1 MMNKLVNIIPKFLS
15 EINNFSRREVAS
27 FAYLSIEKI
36 LGYSKSD
43 CIIHSNQELTNDNI
57 ISFENIISDLKK
69 NIPIQYILGEA
80 HFYDLKFKVNSST
93 LIPRGETEELVQ
105 YILLHDFISV
115 LEIGTGSGCIAV
127 SIAKNS
133 NSKITAIDNSLEALE
148 IAKSNAIL
156 NSVKINFVLSD
167 IFNFSDTKKY
177 DLIVSNPPYV
187 LESEKKIMDKNV
199 LDYEPHNALFVSNND
214 PLVYYKE
221 IAKIATN
228 NLNKNGLLFFEI
240 NENYSKQI
248 IELLSNLNF
257 VDIELKKDINGRDRI
272 IKSVFK

>member
-15 EINNFSRREVAS
+15 EINNFSRREVTS

-43 CIIHSNQELTNDNI
+43 CIIHSNQELNNDNI
-57 ISFENIISDLKK
+57 ISFENIINDLKQ

-115 LEIGTGSGCIAV
+115 LEIGTGSGCIAI

-167 IFNFSDTKKY
+167 VFNFSDTKKY

-199 LDYEPHNALFVSNND
+199 LDYEPHNALFVSDND

>member
-1 MMNKLVNIIPKFLS
+1 MNKLVNIIPKFLS
-15 EINNFSRREVAS
+15 EINNFSRREVRS

-57 ISFENIISDLKK
+57 ISFENIICDLKQ

-115 LEIGTGSGCIAV
+115 LEIGTGSGCIAI

-133 NSKITAIDNSLEALE
+133 NSKITAIDNSIEALE

-167 IFNFSDTKKY
+167 VFNFSDTKKY

-187 LESEKKIMDKNV
+187 LESEKIIMDKNV
-199 LDYEPHNALFVSNND
+199 LDYEPHNALFVSDND
-214 PLVYYKE
+214 PLVYYNE

-240 NENYSKQI
+240 NEKYSKQI

-272 IKSVFK
+272 IKSVYK

>member
-1 MMNKLVNIIPKFLS
+1 MNKLVNIIPKFLS
-15 EINNFSRREVAS
+15 EINNFSRREVRS

-57 ISFENIISDLKK
+57 ISFENIICDLKQ

-115 LEIGTGSGCIAV
+115 LEIGTGSGCIAI

-133 NSKITAIDNSLEALE
+133 NSKITAIDNSIEALE

-167 IFNFSDTKKY
+167 VFNFSDTKKY

-187 LESEKKIMDKNV
+187 LESEKIIMDKNV
-199 LDYEPHNALFVSNND
+199 LDYEPHNALFVSDND
-214 PLVYYKE
+214 PLVYYNE

-240 NENYSKQI
+240 NEKYSKQI

>member
-1 MMNKLVNIIPKFLS
+1 MNKLVNIIPKFLS
-15 EINNFSRREVAS
+15 EINNFSRREVES

-43 CIIHSNQELTNDNI
+43 CIIHSNQELSNNNI
-57 ISFENIISDLKK
+57 ISLENIINDIKQ

-105 YILLHDFISV
+105 YILSHDFISV

-133 NSKITAIDNSLEALE
+133 NAKITAIDNSIGALE
-148 IAKSNAIL
+148 IAKSNAVL
-156 NSVKINFVLSD
+156 NSVEINFQLRDV
-167 IFNFSDTKKY
+167 FNFSDIKKY

-187 LESEKKIMDKNV
+187 LESEKKLMDKNV
-199 LDYEPHNALFVSNND
+199 LDYEPHNALFVSDND
-214 PLVYYKE
+214 PLAYYKE

-240 NENYSKQI
+240 NEKYSNQI

-272 IKSVFK
+272 IKSIFK

>member
-1 MMNKLVNIIPKFLS
+1 MNKLVNIIPKFLS

-43 CIIHSNQELTNDNI
+43 CIIHSNQELNNDNI
-57 ISFENIISDLKK
+57 ISFENIINDLKQ

-105 YILLHDFISV
+105 YILLHDFITV
-115 LEIGTGSGCIAV
+115 LEIGTGSGCIAI

-167 IFNFSDTKKY
+167 VFNFSDTKKY

-199 LDYEPHNALFVSNND
+199 LDYEPHNALFVSDND
-214 PLVYYKE
+214 PLVYYNK

-240 NENYSKQI
+240 NEKYSKQI

>member
-1 MMNKLVNIIPKFLS
+1 MNKLVNIIPKFLS
-15 EINNFSRREVAS
+15 EINNFSSREVTS

-43 CIIHSNQELTNDNI
+43 CIIHSNQELNNDNI
-57 ISFENIISDLKK
+57 ISFENIINDLKQ

-105 YILLHDFISV
+105 YILTHDFTSV
-115 LEIGTGSGCIAV
+115 LEIGTGSGCIAI

-133 NSKITAIDNSLEALE
+133 NSKITALDNSIEALE

-167 IFNFSDTKKY
+167 VFNFSDTKKY

-199 LDYEPHNALFVSNND
+199 LDYEPHNALFVSDND
-214 PLVYYKE
+214 PLVYYNK

>member
-1 MMNKLVNIIPKFLS
+1 MNKLVNIIPKFLS
-15 EINNFSRREVAS
+15 EINNFSRREVTS

-36 LGYSKSD
+36 LGYSKTD
-43 CIIHSNQELTNDNI
+43 CIIHSNHELTNDNI
-57 ISFENIISDLKK
+57 ISFENIINDIKQ

-133 NSKITAIDNSLEALE
+133 NANITAIDNSIEALE

-156 NSVKINFVLSD
+156 NSVEINFELSD
-167 IFNFSDTKKY
+167 VFNFSDIKKY

-187 LESEKKIMDKNV
+187 LESEKKIMNKNV
-199 LDYEPHNALFVSNND
+199 LDYEPHNALFVSDNA
-214 PLVYYKE
+214 PLIYYKE

-240 NENYSKQI
+240 NEKYSKQI

>member
-1 MMNKLVNIIPKFLS
+1 MNKLVNIIPKFLS
-15 EINNFSRREVAS
+15 EINNFSRREVKS

-43 CIIHSNQELTNDNI
+43 CIIHSNHELSNNNI
-57 ISFENIISDLKK
+57 ISLENIINDIKQ

-133 NSKITAIDNSLEALE
+133 NAKITVSGIFYKFICEKGFHEFLYSFADIRALFLCIIQWNLPE
-148 IAKSNAIL
+148 SYQIL
-156 NSVKINFVLSD
+156 NL
-167 IFNFSDTKKY
+167 
-177 DLIVSNPPYV
+177 DLLIHHYWLMTS
-187 LESEKKIMDKNV
+187 
-199 LDYEPHNALFVSNND
+199 
-214 PLVYYKE
+214 LVY
-221 IAKIATN
+221 KI
-228 NLNKNGLLFFEI
+228 FF
-240 NENYSKQI
+240 
-248 IELLSNLNF
+248 
-257 VDIELKKDINGRDRI
+257 
-272 IKSVFK
+272 FKIVLA

>member
-1 MMNKLVNIIPKFLS
+1 MNKLVNIIPKFLS
-15 EINNFSRREVAS
+15 EINNFSRREVES

-43 CIIHSNQELTNDNI
+43 CIIHSNQELSNDNI
-57 ISFENIISDLKK
+57 ISLENIINDIKQ

-133 NSKITAIDNSLEALE
+133 NAKITAIDNSIGALE
-148 IAKSNAIL
+148 IAKSNAVL
-156 NSVKINFVLSD
+156 NSVEINFELRDV
-167 IFNFSDTKKY
+167 FNFSDIKKY

-187 LESEKKIMDKNV
+187 LESEKKLMDKNV
-199 LDYEPHNALFVSNND
+199 LDYEPHNALFVSDND
-214 PLVYYKE
+214 PLAYYKE

-240 NENYSKQI
+240 NEKYSNQI

-257 VDIELKKDINGRDRI
+257 VDIQLKKDINGRDRI
-272 IKSVFK
+272 IKSIFK

>member
-1 MMNKLVNIIPKFLS
+1 MNKLVNIIPKFLS
-15 EINNFSRREVAS
+15 EINNFSRREVTS

-43 CIIHSNQELTNDNI
+43 CIIHSNQELNNDNI
-57 ISFENIISDLKK
+57 ISFENIINDLKQ

-105 YILLHDFISV
+105 YILIHDFTSV
-115 LEIGTGSGCIAV
+115 LDIGTGSGCIAI

-133 NSKITAIDNSLEALE
+133 NSKITAIDNSIEALE

-167 IFNFSDTKKY
+167 VFNFSDTKKY

-199 LDYEPHNALFVSNND
+199 LDYEPHNALFVSDND
-214 PLVYYKE
+214 PLVYYNE

>member
-1 MMNKLVNIIPKFLS
+1 MNKLVNIIPKFLS

-43 CIIHSNQELTNDNI
+43 CIIHSYQELTNDNI
-57 ISFENIISDLKK
+57 ISFENIISDLKQ

-105 YILLHDFISV
+105 YILLHDFITV

-133 NSKITAIDNSLEALE
+133 NSKITAIDNSIEALE

-199 LDYEPHNALFVSNND
+199 LDYEPHNALFVSDND

-221 IAKIATN
+221 IAKIAIN

-240 NENYSKQI
+240 NEKYSKQI
-248 IELLSNLNF
+248 IELLSILNF

>member
-1 MMNKLVNIIPKFLS
+1 MNKLVNIIPKFLS
-15 EINNFSRREVAS
+15 EINNFSRREVTS

-43 CIIHSNQELTNDNI
+43 CIIHSNHELTNDNI
-57 ISFENIISDLKK
+57 ISFENIINDIKQ

-133 NSKITAIDNSLEALE
+133 NANITAIDNSLEALE

-156 NSVKINFVLSD
+156 NSVEINFELSD
-167 IFNFSDTKKY
+167 VFNFSDTKKY

-187 LESEKKIMDKNV
+187 LESEKKLMHKNV
-199 LDYEPHNALFVSNND
+199 LDYEPHNALFVSDND
-214 PLVYYKE
+214 PLIYYKE

-240 NENYSKQI
+240 NEKYSKQI

>member
-1 MMNKLVNIIPKFLS
+1 MNKLVNIIPKFLS
-15 EINNFSRREVAS
+15 EINNFSRREVTS

-43 CIIHSNQELTNDNI
+43 CIIHSNHELTNDNI
-57 ISFENIISDLKK
+57 ISFENIINDIKQ

-133 NSKITAIDNSLEALE
+133 NANITAIDNSIEALE

-156 NSVKINFVLSD
+156 NSVEINFELSD
-167 IFNFSDTKKY
+167 VFNFSDTKKY

-187 LESEKKIMDKNV
+187 LESEKKLMNKNV
-199 LDYEPHNALFVSNND
+199 LDYEPHNALFVSDND
-214 PLVYYKE
+214 PLIYYKE
-221 IAKIATN
+221 IAKIASN

-240 NENYSKQI
+240 NEKYSKQI

>member
-1 MMNKLVNIIPKFLS
+1 MNKLGNIIPKFLS
-15 EINNFSRREVAS
+15 EINNFSRREVTS
-27 FAYLSIEKI
+27 LAYLSIEKI

-43 CIIHSNQELTNDNI
+43 CIIHSNHELTNDNI
-57 ISFENIISDLKK
+57 ISFENIINDIKQ

-133 NSKITAIDNSLEALE
+133 NANITAIDNSLEALE
-148 IAKSNAIL
+148 IARSNAIL
-156 NSVKINFVLSD
+156 NSVEINFMLSD
-167 IFNFSDTKKY
+167 VFNFSDTKKY

-187 LESEKKIMDKNV
+187 LESEKKLMHKNV
-199 LDYEPHNALFVSNND
+199 LDYEPHNALFVSDND
-214 PLVYYKE
+214 PLIYYKE

-240 NENYSKQI
+240 NEKYSKQI

>member
-1 MMNKLVNIIPKFLS
+1 MNKLVNIIPKFLS
-15 EINNFSRREVAS
+15 EINNFSSREVTS

-43 CIIHSNQELTNDNI
+43 CIIHSNQELNNDNI
-57 ISFENIISDLKK
+57 ISFENIINDLKQ

-105 YILLHDFISV
+105 YILTHDFTSV
-115 LEIGTGSGCIAV
+115 LEIGTGSGCIAI

-167 IFNFSDTKKY
+167 VFNFSDTKKY

-187 LESEKKIMDKNV
+187 LESEKKIIDKNV